1 MGCIEE
7 EKRGAE
13 RGRRGKE
20 LSPPTSEG
28 RLA

>member
-1 MGCIEE
+1 VYRGREE
-7 EKRGAE
+7 GGE

-28 RLA
+28 ILA

>member
-1 MGCIEE
+1 VYRGREE
-7 EKRGAE
+7 GGE

-20 LSPPTSEG
+20 LPPPTSEG